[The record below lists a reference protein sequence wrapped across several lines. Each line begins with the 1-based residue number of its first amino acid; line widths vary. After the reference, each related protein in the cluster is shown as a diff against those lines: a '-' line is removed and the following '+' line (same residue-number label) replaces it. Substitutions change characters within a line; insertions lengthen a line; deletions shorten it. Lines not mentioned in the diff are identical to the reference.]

1 MNDSTPAAGEKDYL
15 AKSLDVAI
23 RLALIALVIISSFK
37 IFGPFLP
44 TLIWGGVIAIALYPV
59 FEKLLGWVG
68 GRKKLASGI
77 FIIIAVGA
85 VLVPTVMLGD
95 SLLDGTVRLVKGAEE
110 GTLEVPAPTEQV
122 REWPVIGEKT
132 YQLWA
137 SAHRDLQG
145 TMHKLQPQ
153 IGNVGRS
160 VVGAVSSL
168 GGALV
173 MTILALIIAGIFMS
187 TAEGTS
193 QASKVIARRV
203 GGESGPGM
211 VDTAVGTI
219 RSVVKGVILVA
230 LIQGLLSAIGLSIA
244 KVPAVGL
251 WSLLVVV
258 VAIIQLPPILILGPI
273 AAWVFANSDSTGISV
288 FFLIWAIAVSGADGI
303 LKPMLLG
310 RGVEVPMLVILIGAI
325 GGMLGAGVMGLFI
338 GPVVL
343 AIAWELMM
351 MWLEESREPASAGE

>member
-1 MNDSTPAAGEKDYL
+1 MNDSTPAKREKDYL

-23 RLALIALVIISSFK
+23 RLTLIAVVIISSFR

-44 TLIWGGVIAIALYPV
+44 TLIWGAVIAIALYPV
-59 FEKLLGWVG
+59 FEMLRRWVG

-77 FIIIAVGA
+77 FVIVAVSA
-85 VLVPTVMLGD
+85 VLVPTVILGG
-95 SLLDGTVRLVKGAEE
+95 SLLDGTVRLVESAED
-110 GTLEVPAPTEQV
+110 GTLEIPAPTERV
-122 REWPVIGEKT
+122 REWPVIGEKS

-137 SAHRDLQG
+137 SAHLDLQG
-145 TMHKLQPQ
+145 TMQKLQPQ
-153 IGNVGRS
+153 IGDVGRS

-173 MTILALIIAGIFMS
+173 FTILALIIAGIFMS
-187 TAEGTS
+187 TAEGANA
-193 QASKVIARRV
+193 ASKVIARRV
-203 GGESGPGM
+203 GGDTGPAM

-230 LIQGLLSAIGLSIA
+230 LIQGLLSAVGMAIA
-244 KVPAVGL
+244 NVPAIGL

-258 VAIIQLPPILILGPI
+258 VAIIQLPPLLILLPV
-273 AAWVFANSDSTGISV
+273 AVWVFANNDNTGISV
-288 FFLIWAIAVSGADGI
+288 FFLIWSLAVGVSDGI
-303 LKPMLLG
+303 LKPLLLG

-325 GGMLGAGVMGLFI
+325 GGMLGAGVIGLFI

-343 AIAWELMM
+343 ALAWELMM